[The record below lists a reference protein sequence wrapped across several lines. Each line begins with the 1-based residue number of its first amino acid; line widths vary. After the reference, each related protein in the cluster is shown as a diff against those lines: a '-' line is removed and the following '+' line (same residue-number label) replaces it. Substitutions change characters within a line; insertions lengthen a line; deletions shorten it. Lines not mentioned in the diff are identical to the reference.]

1 MKALIA
7 ALSLAVLGTTG
18 TSGAWAQVPQS
29 SAAAANAALQA
40 GEADQ
45 AVAALRALPAGQ
57 AGSAL
62 AHNLRC
68 RVLFTLEQWSAA
80 ADECQQAVNLDPQNS
95 NDHMWLGRALGEDA
109 STASFLSAYS
119 LAKRARAELERAV
132 QLDPRNADAL
142 ADLGEFYNEAPSVV
156 GGGTDK
162 AQSVASEL
170 DRVDP
175 ARAHEL
181 RASIAS
187 GNHDYGT
194 TEREFREAIAVSKHP
209 AFQWMRLASF
219 YRHTKQ
225 WPQME
230 SAVRSGY
237 AAAQRDKHAAV
248 ALYNGASVL
257 IKANRDP
264 ELAIKM
270 LREYLASQ
278 GQTEE
283 APAFVAHVW
292 LARLLAQAGDKAGAE
307 RERQA
312 ALAMASSYQP
322 AQNLKF

>member
-1 MKALIA
+1 MQTLGVAL
-7 ALSLAVLGTTG
+7 LGMAWM
-18 TSGAWAQVPQS
+18 SGARAQAPQDGTN
-29 SAAAANAALQA
+29 AANAALQA
-40 GEADQ
+40 GQADK
-45 AVAALRALPAGQ
+45 ALAALRSLRPGQ

-80 ADECQQAVNLDPQNS
+80 ADECQQAVNLEPRNS
-95 NDHMWLGRALGEDA
+95 DFHLWLGRALGEDA
-109 STASFLSAYS
+109 STASFLTAYS
-119 LAKRARAELERAV
+119 LAKRARAEFEQAV
-132 QLDPRNADAL
+132 LLDPRNADAL

-156 GGGTDK
+156 GGGTGK
-162 AQSVASEL
+162 AQGVAQEL
-170 DRVDP
+170 ERVDP
-175 ARAHEL
+175 ARGHEL
-181 RASIAS
+181 QASIAD

-194 TEREFREAIAVSKHP
+194 TEREFKEAIAASKHP

-270 LREYLASQ
+270 LQEYLSSQ